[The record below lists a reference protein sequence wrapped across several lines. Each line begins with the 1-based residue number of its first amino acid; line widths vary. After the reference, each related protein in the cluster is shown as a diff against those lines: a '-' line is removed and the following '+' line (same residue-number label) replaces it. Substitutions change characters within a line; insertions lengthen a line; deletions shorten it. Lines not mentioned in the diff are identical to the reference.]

1 MLLIIAS
8 SDEMISINLDTI
20 ELRIVI
26 EEQLL
31 TVNGVSLLAKK
42 NLKYQWLDLFL
53 QKVNHAITHNE
64 PILIERI

>member
-8 SDEMISINLDTI
+8 DNDVVSLNTDNMQLNII
-20 ELRIVI
+20 I

-31 TVNGVSLLAKK
+31 TVNGVSLLAKR

-53 QKVNHAITHNE
+53 QKINHAIKTHE
-64 PILIERI
+64 PVMIERI

>member
-8 SDEMISINLDTI
+8 DDEMISINTYNTQ
-20 ELRIVI
+20 LRITI

-31 TVNGVSLLAKK
+31 TANGVSLLAKK

-53 QKVNHAITHNE
+53 QKINHAITHNE
-64 PILIERI
+64 PVMIERI

>member
-8 SDEMISINLDTI
+8 DTELVSINTDNMSLNIT
-20 ELRIVI
+20 I

-42 NLKYQWLDLFL
+42 NIKYQWLDLFL
-53 QKVNHAITHNE
+53 QKVNHAIKYNE
-64 PILIERI
+64 QILIERI